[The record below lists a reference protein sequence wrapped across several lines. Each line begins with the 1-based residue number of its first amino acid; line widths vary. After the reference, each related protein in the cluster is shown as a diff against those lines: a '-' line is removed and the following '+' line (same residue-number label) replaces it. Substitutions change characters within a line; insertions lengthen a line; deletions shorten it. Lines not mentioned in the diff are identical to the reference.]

1 MAYDVVSNATLWFLH
16 HGLFDLSRRPRLDR
30 RWTEAWD
37 AYRDVNHAF
46 ARAVIDQAEEGAVV
60 LVQDYHLSLVGTWL
74 AQERPDLR
82 AVHFTHTPFC
92 DPDLLRVLPSAVAEE
107 LLGGM
112 ASHTACGFHARRW
125 ADNFAACCEEVLGLD
140 AGHVRVAHRARP
152 GGDRGGGRLRRVRGR
167 GRAPRRAAGAGGMLI
182 ARVDRIELSKNLLR
196 GFLAFDDLLRT
207 RPEWRGRVVFLAQVY
222 PSRESL
228 PEYLAYRQEV
238 EGLARLLNERW
249 ATPGW
254 DPIIL
259 DTSDNYSASVA
270 ALVRYDV
277 LLVNPV
283 RDGLNL
289 VAKEGALLN
298 RNDGVLALSRE
309 AGAWDELGGTA
320 LEVNPFDVAG
330 TSDVLSAALTMAP
343 ADAGRPRRRP
353 AQGGRGPRPPRLARP
368 TSWRRPLP
376 ARRPALAGLGSDRRA
391 RAWSRLRA
399 PSGPSTTTSA
409 RSSSSDGD
417 SALRTAT
424 RATVTSPSAA
434 ASRSRA
440 SKASRSPRSSPSEQ
454 HVGEPGGGLGE
465 HQALVVGEGR
475 AQLVRHAGRRGR
487 PARSGRRRR
496 RSTPGPGRRS
506 RGTPGSGWP
515 PTGPCARRRG
525 RGAARPRPGRPPP
538 PPRSA
543 SAWPPAT
550 GRTPSAVTT
559 SSP

>member
-1 MAYDVVSNATLWFLH
+1 MVSNRGPLSFSRDDDGDGDLVASRGGGGLVSSLGPMVRDVGATWIAAAMSDEDREAAAGGVVDAKGFRVHTLAVDPHAYRMAYDVVSNATLWFLH

-30 RWTEAWD
+30 RWAEAWA

-92 DPDLLRVLPSAVAEE
+92 NPDLLRVLPGAVAEE

-112 ASHTACGFHARRW
+112 ASHTACGFHAQRW
-125 ADNFAACCEEVLGLD
+125 ADNFGACCSEVLGWTPTTFVSPIAPDQAEIAEVAASDACAAEVARLD
-140 AGHVRVAHRARP
+140 EMLA
-152 GGDRGGGRLRRVRGR
+152 GRL
-167 GRAPRRAAGAGGMLI
+167 LI

-207 RPEWRGRVVFLAQVY
+207 RPEWRGRVVFLAQAY

-238 EGLARLLNERW
+238 EGLARLLNDRW

-254 DPIIL
+254 DPIVL

-298 RNDGVLALSRE
+298 RHDGVLALSRE
-309 AGAWDELGGTA
+309 AGVWDELGGTA

-330 TSDVLSAALTMAP
+330 TSDVLSIALTMAAGERAAHAAALRKAAEARVP
-343 ADAGRPRRRP
+343 RDWLDDQLAAAATSRSEFGSRSGSRGAAGRPP
-353 AQGGRGPRPPRLARP
+353 GPDPRH
-368 TSWRRPLP
+368 
-376 ARRPALAGLGSDRRA
+376 
-391 RAWSRLRA
+391 
-399 PSGPSTTTSA
+399 PSGP
-409 RSSSSDGD
+409 
-417 SALRTAT
+417 
-424 RATVTSPSAA
+424 
-434 ASRSRA
+434 
-440 SKASRSPRSSPSEQ
+440 
-454 HVGEPGGGLGE
+454 
-465 HQALVVGEGR
+465 
-475 AQLVRHAGRRGR
+475 
-487 PARSGRRRR
+487 
-496 RSTPGPGRRS
+496 GPGA
-506 RGTPGSGWP
+506 G
-515 PTGPCARRRG
+515 
-525 RGAARPRPGRPPP
+525 
-538 PPRSA
+538 
-543 SAWPPAT
+543 
-550 GRTPSAVTT
+550 
-559 SSP
+559 